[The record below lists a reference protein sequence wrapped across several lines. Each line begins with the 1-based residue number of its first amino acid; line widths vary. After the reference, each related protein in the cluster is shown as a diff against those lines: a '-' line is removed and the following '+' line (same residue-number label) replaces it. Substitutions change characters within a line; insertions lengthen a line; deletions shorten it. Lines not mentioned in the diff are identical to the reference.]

1 MNATRLVTTVTLPAD
16 DAAAIGAAG
25 RTDAAIPSSGDDPAD
40 GSGRVPTATVLD
52 SETEHR
58 RGVRP
63 E

>member
-25 RTDAAIPSSGDDPAD
+25 RTDAAILSSGDDPAD
-40 GSGRVPTATVLD
+40 GSGRVPTETVFD